1 MLGNHQSDSDNST
14 FIIYHSTFPMPLHA
28 ERGSPCAE
36 RIEKTLTHRK
46 LIPLQ
51 GFYDGMSKIG
61 SRCPDAEMNPLRQ
74 LRPGGQE
81 RNIFPG
87 RDLIRLRH
95 IPAMIPRQDKQVARA
110 KLFQQ
115 PGKPSIK
122 ILESGG

>member
-1 MLGNHQSDSDNST
+1 MQFCESGFVRRAKRH
-14 FIIYHSTFPMPLHA
+14 P
-28 ERGSPCAE
+28 SPCAE
-36 RIEKTLTHRK
+36 RVEKTLAHGK
-46 LIPLQ
+46 LIPLK

-61 SRCPDAEMNPLRQ
+61 SRSSGAEMNPLRQ

-95 IPAMIPRQDKQVARA
+95 IPAMISRQDKQIARA

-122 ILESGG
+122 ILERRG